1 MSSVD
6 KKCSICQTSLDNT
19 RKPEVKLSC
28 KHRFHRDCANK
39 RLNNGASKDCP
50 TCRKTSALE
59 NALSGD
65 KMPNNKQRGF
75 AQEKSPKHV
84 CFFILNI

>member
-1 MSSVD
+1 M
-6 KKCSICQTSLDNT
+6 
-19 RKPEVKLSC
+19 KLSC

-39 RLNNGASKDCP
+39 RLNNGKSKDCP
-50 TCRKTSALE
+50 LCRKESALE
-59 NALSGD
+59 HVLLGD
-65 KMPNNKQRGF
+65 KMPNNKQRGS